1 MGAMVISIAAE
12 MSGLDSDRQREVLKK
27 DRITLDDI
35 RLLKQQEEHGKTVS
49 ELDTEDVSGK
59 EIWQQ
64 EEHGETVSE
73 SDTEKVSGEEIQQQ
87 EEDNK
92 TVSESDTA
100 NVHLA
105 AASDV
110 DMLKTAASSESEH
123 IQSFGAEYTREDVET
138 VYREQT
144 ELVQQFEYIMSEGNM
159 TAAYYK
165 RYKKAL
171 IIRDGI
177 SYILSKFG
185 EGTIC

>member
-35 RLLKQQEEHGKTVS
+35 KQLKQQRSSEAVS
-49 ELDTEDVSGK
+49 ESDTENISGE

-123 IQSFGAEYTREDVET
+123 LQSFGAEYTREDVET

>member
-1 MGAMVISIAAE
+1 M
-12 MSGLDSDRQREVLKK
+12 
-27 DRITLDDI
+27 
-35 RLLKQQEEHGKTVS
+35 
-49 ELDTEDVSGK
+49 
-59 EIWQQ
+59 
-64 EEHGETVSE
+64 
-73 SDTEKVSGEEIQQQ
+73 
-87 EEDNK
+87 
-92 TVSESDTA
+92 SESDTA